1 VCNIFVPQKKKTG
14 RRENNLFDEMRD
26 IRDVLQKNGPI
37 TLQQRGLSLT
47 IAV

>member
-14 RRENNLFDEMRD
+14 RRENNFFDEMND
-26 IRDVLQKNGPI
+26 IRDVLQKNGPVA
-37 TLQQRGLSLT
+37 LQQQGLSLT